1 MIRSSSI
8 VTTERAAEQPGYRR
22 THPSTSCKIG
32 ADTEHAHRKGL
43 YLLQVLIVD
52 DEPNVASALA
62 LLLERAGY
70 RTTVVHDGGTA
81 LATLRTTTFDLALL
95 DLNLGDPLL
104 DGLAL
109 CREIRTLPGYLP
121 VIMLT
126 VRDSSA
132 DKVIGLEVG
141 ADDYLTK
148 PFDERELLARIRS
161 TLRTVAA
168 ASQSRQSAPLL
179 IGDSLRVEPQRRRVY
194 RDGVEVVL
202 APREFDLLLHLATNA
217 GRPFGR
223 EMLLDQVWGWEF
235 AGDTRTVDKHIAE
248 LRRKLEADPA
258 NPRYILTV
266 RGVGY
271 AFCDW

>member
-1 MIRSSSI
+1 M
-8 VTTERAAEQPGYRR
+8 P
-22 THPSTSCKIG
+22 H
-32 ADTEHAHRKGL
+32 L
-43 YLLQVLIVD
+43 LIVD
-52 DEPNVASALA
+52 DEPNVASSLA

-70 RTTVVHDGGTA
+70 EATTVSNGKAA
-81 LATLRTTTFDLALL
+81 LDLLRTHSFDLALL

-109 CREIRTLPGYLP
+109 CREIRARPDYMP

-132 DKVIGLEVG
+132 DKVIGLELG
-141 ADDYLTK
+141 ADDYVTK
-148 PFDERELLARIRS
+148 PYDERELLARIRA

-168 ASQSRQSAPLL
+168 AQRGRTAAVLPIDSRLQ
-179 IGDSLRVEPQRRRVY
+179 IDPQRRRVV
-194 RDGVEVVL
+194 RDGAEL
-202 APREFDLLLHLATNA
+202 ALTPREFDLLLYLATNA

-223 EMLLDQVWGWEF
+223 EMLLDQVWGWDY

-248 LRRKLEADPA
+248 LRRKLEDDPA
-258 NPRYILTV
+258 NPRYVLTV

-271 AFCDW
+271 TFREW

>member
-1 MIRSSSI
+1 MLIYI
-8 VTTERAAEQPGYRR
+8 VS
-22 THPSTSCKIG
+22 H
-32 ADTEHAHRKGL
+32 
-43 YLLQVLIVD
+43 VLIVD
-52 DEPNVASALA
+52 DEPGVASSLR
-62 LLLERAGY
+62 LLLQQAGY
-70 RTTVVHDGGTA
+70 QTTVASSAQAA
-81 LATLRTTTFDLALL
+81 LDALQTTTFDLALL

-104 DGLAL
+104 DGLEV
-109 CREIRTLPGYLP
+109 CREIRRAESYLP

-168 ASQSRQSAPLL
+168 AGRNRQRAVMPIDDRLQ
-179 IGDSLRVEPQRRRVY
+179 IDPQRRRVV
-194 RDGVEVVL
+194 RDGSEVAL
-202 APREFDLLLHLATNA
+202 TTREFDLLLYLATNA

-223 EMLLDQVWGWEF
+223 SMLLDQVWGWEYV
-235 AGDTRTVDKHIAE
+235 GDTRTVDKHIAE
-248 LRRKLEADPA
+248 LRRKLENDPGD
-258 NPRYILTV
+258 PRYILTV

-271 AFCDW
+271 AFRNW